1 MELEYR
7 RLDEN
12 GDYVFGQGKGNFYSN
27 TPEAVAQAVKTRLDL
42 IEGEWFLDTTEGTP
56 YESQI
61 LGAGKTNTYDQAI
74 QVRILG
80 TPGVTKLL
88 QYYSEINP
96 VTRKLSV
103 TCEIDTVFGTAEVTK
118 AF

>member
-12 GDYVFGQGKGNFYSN
+12 GDYIFGQGKGNFFVNSV
-27 TPEAVAQAVKTRLDL
+27 EAVAQAVKTRLDL
-42 IEGEWFLDTTEGTP
+42 IEGEWFLDVTEGTP

-74 QVRILG
+74 QSRILG
-80 TPGVTKLL
+80 TPGVTRLL
-88 QYYSEINP
+88 EYYSSINQI
-96 VTRKLSV
+96 TRKLSV
-103 TCEIDTVFGTAEVTK
+103 NCKIDTVFGTTDIVK

>member
-27 TPEAVAQAVKTRLDL
+27 IPEAVAQAVKTRLDL
-42 IEGEWFLDTTEGTP
+42 IEGEWFLDTSEGTP

-61 LGAGKTNTYDQAI
+61 LGAGKINTYDQAI

-88 QYYSEINP
+88 QYSSQIDST
-96 VTRKLSV
+96 TRKLSV
-103 TCEIDTVFGTAEVTK
+103 NCEIDTVFGTAEIAT